1 MPNLR
6 YRDLQDQN
14 HTLALVG
21 KRLRIGRAQGC
32 WLVLDSERVS
42 RVHSELICNQADKWT
57 IADLGSV
64 NGTLVNGQT
73 IDAPHQLSADD
84 VIDVGGFQLHFN
96 EESEPVEAEIASG
109 PIHGFA
115 STDTAQKKQIATDA
129 SAQETVN
136 ALLDEAVQ
144 RRASDL
150 HIEPTPAGIRIRM
163 RIDGILEQVHALPVS
178 AAASLISRIKV
189 MARLNIAE
197 KRAPQDGRFRHTT
210 GNLSFDIRVAIIPT
224 VLGERITLRLLAL
237 DRSRQGL
244 KSLGMNQTC
253 RKTMTGL
260 IRQPHGIILITG
272 PTGSGKTTTL
282 YSAMNL
288 INDVT
293 KHIITVENPV
303 EYSIEGINQIQISS
317 EARITFA
324 SALRSILR
332 HDPDVI
338 MVGEIRDQE
347 TAHLALE
354 ASLTGH
360 LVFATLHT
368 NSACGALTRL
378 LDIGAEPYLIAS
390 GVMACLAQRLVRCI
404 CLDCKETYQ
413 PSEEELA
420 YCQLP
425 DDAKPVQLARG
436 TGCSSCRGSGYSD
449 RVGLFEIAA
458 ASPALG
464 QLIMSTA
471 PTSQMQQLVVDEG
484 MTTLRQDGVAKA
496 CAGITTLAEVI
507 RVTRD

>member
-1 MPNLR
+1 MPHLW
-6 YRDLQDQN
+6 YRDLQDQV
-14 HTLALVG
+14 HTLVLVG

-32 WLVLDSERVS
+32 WLVLDSDRVS
-42 RVHSELICNQADKWT
+42 RVHVELTCDQAGQWT
-57 IADLGSV
+57 LADLGSV

-73 IDAPHQLSADD
+73 VDTHPLNAGD
-84 VIDVGGFQLHFN
+84 VVDVGGFQLHFI
-96 EESEPVEAEIASG
+96 EESEPVEAELASE

-115 STDTAQKKQIATDA
+115 SAAAARENQIAADA
-129 SAQETVN
+129 TALETVN
-136 ALLDEAVQ
+136 ALLDEAAQ
-144 RRASDL
+144 RRSSDL

-163 RIDGILEQVHALPVS
+163 RIDGVLEQVHALPAS
-178 AAASLISRIKV
+178 SAASLVSRIKV
-189 MARLNIAE
+189 MAHLNIAE
-197 KRAPQDGRFRHTT
+197 KRAPQDGRFRHTVADT
-210 GNLSFDIRVAIIPT
+210 PFDVRVAVIPT
-224 VLGERITLRLLAL
+224 ILGERITLRLLGL

-244 KSLGMNQTC
+244 KSLGMSQSC
-253 RKTMTGL
+253 RKVMTGL
-260 IRQPHGIILITG
+260 IHQPHGIILITG

-282 YSAMNL
+282 YAAISL

-293 KHIITVENPV
+293 KHIITIENPV
-303 EYSIEGINQIQISS
+303 EYSIEGVNQIQISS

-378 LDIGAEPYLIAS
+378 LDMGAEPYLVAS

-404 CLDCKETYQ
+404 CPDCKQTYQ
-413 PSEEELA
+413 ASKEEMT

-425 DDAKPVQLARG
+425 ETDKPTELTRG
-436 TGCSSCRGSGYSD
+436 QGCSRCRGSGFFD
-449 RVGLFEIAA
+449 RTGLFEIAMV
-458 ASPALG
+458 SPALS
-464 QLIMSTA
+464 QLVMRTA
-471 PTSQMQQLVVDEG
+471 PTEDMQRLAVDEG
-484 MTTLRQDGVAKA
+484 MTTLRQDGIARA
-496 CAGITTLAEVI
+496 RAGITSLAEVI

>member
-1 MPNLR
+1 
-6 YRDLQDQN
+6 
-14 HTLALVG
+14 
-21 KRLRIGRAQGC
+21 
-32 WLVLDSERVS
+32 
-42 RVHSELICNQADKWT
+42 
-57 IADLGSV
+57 
-64 NGTLVNGQT
+64 
-73 IDAPHQLSADD
+73 
-84 VIDVGGFQLHFN
+84 
-96 EESEPVEAEIASG
+96 
-109 PIHGFA
+109 
-115 STDTAQKKQIATDA
+115 
-129 SAQETVN
+129 
-136 ALLDEAVQ
+136 
-144 RRASDL
+144 
-150 HIEPTPAGIRIRM
+150 M
-163 RIDGILEQVHALPVS
+163 RIDGVLEQVHALPAS
-178 AAASLISRIKV
+178 SAASLISRIKV
-189 MARLNIAE
+189 MAHLNIAE
-197 KRAPQDGRFRHTT
+197 KRAPQDGRFRHTVA
-210 GNLSFDIRVAIIPT
+210 GAPFDIRVAIIPT
-224 VLGERITLRLLAL
+224 ILGERITLRLLGL

-244 KSLGMNQTC
+244 KSLGMNQSC

-260 IRQPHGIILITG
+260 IHQPHGIILITG

-282 YSAMNL
+282 YAAMNL

-303 EYSIEGINQIQISS
+303 EYSIEGVNQIQISA

-378 LDIGAEPYLIAS
+378 LDMGAEPFLIAS
-390 GVMACLAQRLVRCI
+390 GVMACVAQRLVRRI

-413 PSEEELA
+413 ASKEEIA
-420 YCQLP
+420 YCRLP
-425 DDAKPVQLARG
+425 DGDKPVQLARG
-436 TGCSSCRGSGYSD
+436 KGCSSCRGSGFSD
-449 RVGLFEIAA
+449 RTGLFEIAET
-458 ASPALG
+458 SPALG
-464 QLIMSTA
+464 QLIMGTA
-471 PTSQMQQLVVDEG
+471 SAEDMQQLAVNEG